1 MEYKNILLIKMSSLG
16 DILHTLPFAAA
27 LRQRFPKAKITW
39 LVHPQFAGFVPDPPV
54 IDEIIYFDKVKFN
67 KMNLLAKLAYFLE
80 MRRLLH
86 SKKFDLVIDMRCLQL
101 SAAVLI
107 ALDIVKCVK
116 AAGWSV
122 KRFAAVTVMNML
134 LSVILMWHVI

>member
-54 IDEIIYFDKVKFN
+54 IDEIIYFDKVKFK

-86 SKKFDLVIDMRCLQL
+86 SKKFDLVIDMQGLFK
-101 SAAVLI
+101 SAVL
-107 ALDIVKCVK
+107 
-116 AAGWSV
+116 AAISGCSD
-122 KRFAAVTVMNML
+122 RIGYCEMREGR
-134 LSVILMWHVI
+134 